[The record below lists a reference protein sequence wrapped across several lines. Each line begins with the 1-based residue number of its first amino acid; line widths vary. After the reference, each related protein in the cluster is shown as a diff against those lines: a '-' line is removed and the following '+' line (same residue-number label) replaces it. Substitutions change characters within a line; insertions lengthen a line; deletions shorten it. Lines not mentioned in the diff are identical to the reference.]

1 MQTLRRFASRLPV
14 TALLLPLLLLATSCS
29 RRNSNGSL
37 SIVGVIYLILAIA
50 AIISLLKQDWNL
62 TKKLIWGAVIWFFPV
77 AGSII
82 YFLFSG
88 RK

>member
-1 MQTLRRFASRLPV
+1 MRTLPSFSSRASSAV
-14 TALLLPLLLLATSCS
+14 LLSPLLLLISSCS
-29 RRNSNGSL
+29 RYNDSGSL
-37 SIVGVIYLILAIA
+37 SIIGVVYLILAIA
-50 AIISLLKQDWNL
+50 AVISLLKQDWDI